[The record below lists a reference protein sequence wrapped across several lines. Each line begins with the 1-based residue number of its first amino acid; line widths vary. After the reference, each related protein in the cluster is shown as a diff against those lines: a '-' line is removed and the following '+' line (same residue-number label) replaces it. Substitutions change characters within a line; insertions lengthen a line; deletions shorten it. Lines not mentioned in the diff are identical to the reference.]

1 MLNNASNTNNTL
13 VRLMIHQT
21 KTHPTHIR
29 AECGLGVS
37 AFPGKFPGAGSGQS
51 LLNKSRV

>member
-13 VRLMIHQT
+13 VRSMTLQT
-21 KTHPTHIR
+21 KTHQTHIR

-37 AFPGKFPGAGSGQS
+37 AFPGKFPGAGSG
-51 LLNKSRV
+51 